1 MEEKSGNNA
10 GGIMRFIS
18 ILRTCG
24 FIITPPKN
32 VKVKL

>member
-1 MEEKSGNNA
+1 MEEKSENNA
-10 GGIMRFIS
+10 DEIMRFIS
-18 ILRTCG
+18 TLRTCG